1 MGFFDIFKKKK
12 KQEETT
18 KVVSV
23 VEKSEPTVVESPQT
37 SLAILLEQLPNTYGL
52 DETSLV
58 EITDSR
64 VLAKIDS
71 LVPSA
76 SNTGVS
82 VGNVIK
88 SLNGQQGETL
98 YRVVLQKGGEL
109 VDSSN
114 IAGAK
119 RAFTMVGNH
128 ISEHGELIAVAPV
141 IDKGTVIA
149 NTGTAVM
156 GVASMIVGQ
165 YYMHQV
171 DSQLGLI
178 SDHISRIVDFLDV
191 QYKSQVASLMESVY
205 NISKFQISSIE
216 NNELR
221 CRELDNIQILRNKC
235 QELLNQAETTL
246 ETLTSKNCSTYA
258 DYESTVK
265 EIGKWSQYQTILLKL
280 LYQINIL
287 DFTLHLGIKGKAQ
300 CFGSFTLHTSK
311 IESIHTR
318 LVGWHNTQCEV
329 LKIDLAESR
338 RKHTGFLAFL
348 EKPIS
353 WINDDW
359 NYQKI
364 GGQMVKMIKGQT
376 ADISTISYT
385 ANNLFNEEVEII
397 AKGGKYFYLPKN
409 NNL

>member
-12 KQEETT
+12 KQEDTT
-18 KVVSV
+18 EVVSV
-23 VEKSEPTVVESPQT
+23 VEKSEPTDVESPQT

-88 SLNGQQGETL
+88 SLNGEQGETL

-128 ISEHGELIAVAPV
+128 ISEHGELIAVEQV
-141 IDKGTVIA
+141 VDKGTVIA
-149 NTGTAVM
+149 NTGATVM

-178 SDHISRIVDFLDV
+178 SDHISRIVDFLDI
-191 QYKSQVASLMESVY
+191 QYKSKVASLMESVY

-221 CRELDNIQILRNKC
+221 CRELDNVQILRNKC
-235 QELLNQAETTL
+235 QELLNQAETTI
-246 ETLTSKNCSTYA
+246 ETLTSKNCSNYA
-258 DYESTVK
+258 DYESAVK

-287 DFTLHLGIKGKAQ
+287 DFTLHLGIKDKEQ

-329 LKIDLAESR
+329 LKIDLTESR
-338 RKHTGFLAFL
+338 RKHTGFLALL

-359 NYQKI
+359 NYQEI

-385 ANNLFNEEVEII
+385 VDNLFNEEVEII

-409 NNL
+409 N